1 MPRPF
6 IHNTH
11 KIIPTNYKLLTF
23 SRLHSVLSRTS
34 PSQGHSL
41 AAAAALP
48 PSHVTPTP
56 RHYSSS
62 GSPQTSAGTPWIASV
77 PKAAMV
83 PLPLFKLA
91 SLFVRHVSKYGA
103 NRIKIQ
109 AHDHPRFRAFAAKY
123 GQVMHQ
129 INMRLSVASMRN
141 IQKELKAKD
150 KAEAP
155 TVKTKEQAEKE
166 EAVKAAGHQHQHVG
180 EPKKSIWRRKF
191 RPLPEEKAVDL
202 FADVIGDTFI
212 LAVAC
217 ALIIYEYQRS
227 SAKPDANTEKIKE
240 LTGQLEELKKRGGE
254 LEEEERKQAAR
265 IQTLEEALRNYKD
278 PKTKQPLLPLPTA
291 PVS

>member
-1 MPRPF
+1 
-6 IHNTH
+6 
-11 KIIPTNYKLLTF
+11 
-23 SRLHSVLSRTS
+23 
-34 PSQGHSL
+34 
-41 AAAAALP
+41 
-48 PSHVTPTP
+48 
-56 RHYSSS
+56 
-62 GSPQTSAGTPWIASV
+62 
-77 PKAAMV
+77 MV

-91 SLFVRHVSKYGA
+91 ALFVRHISKYGA
-103 NRIKIQ
+103 NRIKMQ

-155 TVKTKEQAEKE
+155 TVKTKEQTEKE
-166 EAVKAAGHQHQHVG
+166 EAAKAAGQHQSIV

-202 FADVIGDTFI
+202 FADVVGDAFI

-217 ALIIYEYQRS
+217 ALIIYEYHRS

-291 PVS
+291 PAAEAVS